1 MKKKPIPDYNFRDG
15 DLVMVKF
22 VDYIHQPGIS
32 KYQSNEHHART
43 DYTKA
48 ITHKIGQIEMQN
60 QLGGVK
66 YYWVRLRR
74 RFGNFDSGWVTLDR
88 LQPYVPNI

>member
-1 MKKKPIPDYNFRDG
+1 MEKAPDYNFRDG

-22 VDYIHQPGIS
+22 VNYIHQPGIS

-48 ITHKIGQIEMQN
+48 ISWKRGQIEKQN
-60 QLGGVK
+60 HSGGVK
-66 YYWVRLRR
+66 QFWVRLAR
-74 RFGNFDSGWVTLDR
+74 RFQKFEAGWVTYDR
-88 LQPYVPNI
+88 LEPYVP